1 MKITVADFVDGASN
15 ARGITVI
22 IDVFRAFSVA
32 CYLCNGNASKILC
45 VGTVECALKLKRRI
59 PDAILIGERG
69 GKKLD
74 GFDFGNS
81 PTEIGTLDL
90 TGKTV
95 VHTTHA
101 GTQGLV
107 NANRASEILTG
118 SFLNAAATARYIQSK
133 APPEVTLVRMGLEAT
148 RRTDEDDL
156 CAAYLEAQLT
166 GRAFDAMGIK
176 EKLRHSPCSD
186 RFFDSQKPWSP
197 ATDFDMC
204 LDVDC
209 FDFVLR
215 AVPRDENAV
224 HLQRI

>member
-1 MKITVADFVDGASN
+1 MKISVADFVDGARN
-15 ARGITVI
+15 ARGITVV

-32 CYLCNGNASKILC
+32 CYLSYGNASKIIC
-45 VGTVECALKLKRRI
+45 VGTVEDALKLKRRI
-59 PDAILIGERG
+59 PAAILIGERG

-81 PTEIGTLDL
+81 PTEVRVLDL
-90 TGKTV
+90 TGRTV
-95 VHTTHA
+95 IHTTHA
-101 GTQGLV
+101 GTRGLV

-148 RRTDEDDL
+148 SRTDEDDL
-156 CAAYLEAQLT
+156 CAAYLEARIT
-166 GRAFDAMGIK
+166 GRAFDATKIK
-176 EKLRHSPCSD
+176 EILSKSPCSD
-186 RFFDSQKPWSP
+186 RFFDTHKPWSP
-197 ATDFDMC
+197 ASDFDLC

-215 AVPRDENAV
+215 AVPRDDGTV

>member
-1 MKITVADFVDGASN
+1 MKITVSDFVDGASN

-32 CYLCNGNASKILC
+32 CYLSYGNASKIIC
-45 VGTVECALKLKRRI
+45 VGTVEDALELRQRI

-69 GKKLD
+69 GRKLD

-81 PTEIGTLDL
+81 PTEIRALDL

-118 SFLNAAATARYIQSK
+118 SFLNAAATARYIRSK

-176 EKLRHSPCSD
+176 ETLRASPCTD
-186 RFFDSQKPWSP
+186 RFFDPQKPWSP
-197 ATDFDMC
+197 VTDFDLC

-215 AVPRDENAV
+215 AVPRGGGAAC
-224 HLQRI
+224 LQRL